1 MKFMILGHACL
12 YVEHQDTRLLI
23 DPWLVGSCY
32 WRSWWNYPEVDK
44 GLLQQI
50 KPTHIYLTHLHWD
63 HYHGPT
69 LRLFEKQ
76 KPTIILPKACTRRMV
91 EDMKKYFSFSN
102 IIEVSHSKTFH
113 GEVLQ

>member
-1 MKFMILGHACL
+1 MHAYML
-12 YVEHQDTRLLI
+12 NIKTRLLI

-50 KPTHIYLTHLHWD
+50 KPTHIYLTHFAL
-63 HYHGPT
+63 GPLPWST

-76 KPTIILPKACTRRMV
+76 KPTIILPKAVPEEWLR
-91 EDMKKYFSFSN
+91 
-102 IIEVSHSKTFH
+102 I
-113 GEVLQ
+113 